1 MLVYHSRYHL
11 YRDVEKML
19 VYHSRY
25 HLYQKFQESTYE
37 RVAAER
43 ERAVNDNHNSFIPLM
58 SGVHKMVND
67 F

>member
-1 MLVYHSRYHL
+1 
-11 YRDVEKML
+11 ML